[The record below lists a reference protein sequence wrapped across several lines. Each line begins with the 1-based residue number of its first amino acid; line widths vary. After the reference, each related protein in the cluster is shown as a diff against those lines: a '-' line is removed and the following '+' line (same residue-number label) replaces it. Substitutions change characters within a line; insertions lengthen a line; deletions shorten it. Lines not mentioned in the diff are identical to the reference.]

1 LCGIVVV
8 GTIYGSMIL
17 HADYRFA
24 EMGRQAAE
32 RLVKP
37 RVASGH
43 RVWFASQWGLYWYAL
58 KAGGQVLRTN
68 DVPARGDYLVRGEL
82 EGYPETLKRLPPAI
96 LVETFRVGG
105 PGGRTMSLK
114 DNAGLYANPYGDLI
128 WAWGTGEWNHY
139 ELWQF

>member
-1 LCGIVVV
+1 
-8 GTIYGSMIL
+8 MIL